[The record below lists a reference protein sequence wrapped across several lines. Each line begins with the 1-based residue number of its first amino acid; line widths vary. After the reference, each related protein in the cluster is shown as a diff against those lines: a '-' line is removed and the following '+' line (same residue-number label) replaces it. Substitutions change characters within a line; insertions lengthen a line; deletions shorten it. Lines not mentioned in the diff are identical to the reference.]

1 MGKHRLNSVFRFDI
15 EKEQTDVLSSEPTLN
30 FNVAAQLCSRR
41 VSSDRLLQ
49 RYSEICGTAMAQAG
63 QSLLYV
69 CRSCRQSLRSAS
81 KASRS
86 FSTTPNRHKVV
97 PSFTPTSHGEL
108 DQLLLA
114 WREKVFIPAALPEH
128 HRKLIYKPSRQQA
141 LSNDA
146 GVKVTMSDDEEI
158 TLQPRDP
165 YDKPNVRESM
175 KKMIGIL
182 SEQNEDVVWNN
193 LGPWLEGLQMSKQ
206 RLPHFFWQKIT
217 RKACEIGKER
227 IILACAEKSNK
238 TGFSLKK
245 QGVTFELMLGF
256 HKRAADHGF
265 AGPELESAWQRALK
279 VTRILEDM
287 LHDGKQLKEHEVD
300 PRMDPLVLSVLTELA
315 AAKALESGGNADQ
328 VASYA
333 ARMLPIAQE
342 RDFTVQLADGIKEDV
357 RTRAL
362 YNAVLESFLPMQN
375 AINLAL
381 KFDAIKKSDLGE
393 KLSLHLRIVDQKVE
407 NAVQKLRAVSDGR
420 RRRGELMYEQLYEK
434 DSGS

>member
-1 MGKHRLNSVFRFDI
+1 
-15 EKEQTDVLSSEPTLN
+15 
-30 FNVAAQLCSRR
+30 
-41 VSSDRLLQ
+41 
-49 RYSEICGTAMAQAG
+49 MAQAG

-69 CRSCRQSLRSAS
+69 CRSCRQSLRSAL
-81 KASRS
+81 KTSRS
-86 FSTTPNRHKVV
+86 FSTTPNRQKVV
-97 PSFTPTSHGEL
+97 PSFTPTAHGEL
-108 DQLLLA
+108 DQLLVE
-114 WREKVFIPAALPEH
+114 WREKVFVPAALPEH

-141 LSNDA
+141 LLNDG
-146 GVKVTMSDDEEI
+146 GVQVTMSDDEEI
-158 TLQPRDP
+158 TLQPRDY

-175 KKMIGIL
+175 RKMIRIL

-206 RLPHFFWQKIT
+206 RLPDFFWEKIT

-227 IILACAEKSNK
+227 IILACAEKSSK

-245 QGVTFELMLGF
+245 RGVTFELMLGF

-279 VTRILEDM
+279 VTRLLEDM
-287 LHDGKQLKEHEVD
+287 LHDGDKLKRNEVD
-300 PRMDPLVLSVLTELA
+300 PRKDPLVLSVLTELA

-333 ARMLPIAQE
+333 ARMLPVAQE
-342 RDFTVQLADGIKEDV
+342 RDFSLQMAEGLKEDV
-357 RTRAL
+357 RTRVVQ
-362 YNAVLESFLPMQN
+362 NAVLESFLPMQN

-393 KLSLHLRIVDQKVE
+393 KLSLHLGIVNQKID
-407 NAVQKLRAVSDGR
+407 NAVQKLRAVSDGKK
-420 RRRGELMYEQLYEK
+420 RRGELMYDQFYEKK

>member
-1 MGKHRLNSVFRFDI
+1 
-15 EKEQTDVLSSEPTLN
+15 
-30 FNVAAQLCSRR
+30 
-41 VSSDRLLQ
+41 
-49 RYSEICGTAMAQAG
+49 
-63 QSLLYV
+63 
-69 CRSCRQSLRSAS
+69 
-81 KASRS
+81 
-86 FSTTPNRHKVV
+86 
-97 PSFTPTSHGEL
+97 
-108 DQLLLA
+108 
-114 WREKVFIPAALPEH
+114 
-128 HRKLIYKPSRQQA
+128 
-141 LSNDA
+141 
-146 GVKVTMSDDEEI
+146 
-158 TLQPRDP
+158 
-165 YDKPNVRESM
+165 
-175 KKMIGIL
+175 
-182 SEQNEDVVWNN
+182 
-193 LGPWLEGLQMSKQ
+193 MSKQ